1 MNIITDYKLITA
13 SVKCTLNQSFKH
25 HTWNTLLRKNHMHHR
40 GNTLKSRALATYA
53 SVPLLSEGGVGDTSY
68 SVR

>member
-1 MNIITDYKLITA
+1 MYFK
-13 SVKCTLNQSFKH
+13 SVFQIRGILCLE
-25 HTWNTLLRKNHMHHR
+25 KNNMHHR

-68 SVR
+68 SVK